1 MLTAPAFA
9 VAPLLRVDGVPHHLG
24 DAAVLRQREA
34 FAGTLPWSLEVAGPA
49 AERLLRAA
57 PAVTSGRPG
66 AAVAARL
73 LESLRPLLL
82 RAGPGR
88 PLRADAADRPERV
101 RASGLT
107 SSWRDDTHRRAG
119 GRVGLCPIQA
129 GLHPLERALDQE
141 H

>member
-88 PLRADAADRPERV
+88 PRFALLTVERV
-101 RASGLT
+101 EVGPSRVRLVGTCAPMLPTVPSAS
-107 SSWRDDTHRRAG
+107 APA
-119 GRVGLCPIQA
+119 V
-129 GLHPLERALDQE
+129 
-141 H
+141 